1 MLPQQIP
8 RLPGYSIAARCIP
21 AREVGGDFY
30 DWHFPA
36 PHLFNLTFGDVMGKG
51 MSAALLMTTTRA
63 VIRSVARDTPPEVN
77 MRYAVNALYADLDR
91 TSSFVTLCHLQ
102 LNLLTHSLAFVDAG
116 HGLGFIRRYGG
127 RFDRLEPR
135 GAPLGI
141 FAHEPYQQGETKMM
155 PGDALILFSD
165 GLLDPWPALARDP
178 LQIND
183 LLDDGMSA
191 TAIVDR
197 LLAVPALL
205 GPQTDDLTVVALV
218 RDRTSLEE

>member
-1 MLPQQIP
+1 
-8 RLPGYSIAARCIP
+8 
-21 AREVGGDFY
+21 
-30 DWHFPA
+30 
-36 PHLFNLTFGDVMGKG
+36 
-51 MSAALLMTTTRA
+51 
-63 VIRSVARDTPPEVN
+63 

-141 FAHEPYQQGETKMM
+141 FAHEPYQQGETKLH

-165 GLLDPWPALARDP
+165 GLLDPWPALTRDP